1 MPATGGPASLGTG
14 RWPRMDFSG
23 VEDDGQRAACE
34 FVQDVAVAVIAVLTP
49 SGEPGRGSPPSRRQ
63 FATSV
68 GVGRDTL
75 IDILKGR
82 RWPRTDRLV
91 RIAHRAGVTIGTL

>member
-1 MPATGGPASLGTG
+1 
-14 RWPRMDFSG
+14 MDFSAL
-23 VEDDGQRAACE
+23 EDVAQRAACE

-49 SGEPGRGSPPSRRQ
+49 SDKPGRPAPPSRRQ
-63 FATSV
+63 FAANV

-91 RIAHRAGVTIGTL
+91 RIAHRAGITIGTL

>member
-1 MPATGGPASLGTG
+1 
-14 RWPRMDFSG
+14 MDFSG
-23 VEDDGQRAACE
+23 VEDAGQRAACE

-49 SGEPGRGSPPSRRQ
+49 SGEPGRGTPQSRRQ
-63 FATSV
+63 FAASI
-68 GVGRDTL
+68 GVGRDTV

-91 RIAHRAGVTIGTL
+91 RIAHRADVTIGTL

>member
-1 MPATGGPASLGTG
+1 
-14 RWPRMDFSG
+14 MDFSE
-23 VEDDGQRAACE
+23 VEDVGQRAACE

-49 SGEPGRGSPPSRRQ
+49 SNEPGRGSPPSRRQ
-63 FATSV
+63 FATNV

-75 IDILKGR
+75 IDVLKGR
-82 RWPRTDRLV
+82 RWPRADRLV